1 MDRSALRENGAMKRA
16 TKAKRIKC
24 FMLQY
29 KKSPGMNPGLKSKY
43 PVLNLLR
50 TCPYPYHHH
59 SRGPSGGDGVAPHQ
73 SCK

>member
-1 MDRSALRENGAMKRA
+1 MDRSARRENGAMKRA

-43 PVLNLLR
+43 SVLKL
-50 TCPYPYHHH
+50 
-59 SRGPSGGDGVAPHQ
+59 A
-73 SCK
+73 